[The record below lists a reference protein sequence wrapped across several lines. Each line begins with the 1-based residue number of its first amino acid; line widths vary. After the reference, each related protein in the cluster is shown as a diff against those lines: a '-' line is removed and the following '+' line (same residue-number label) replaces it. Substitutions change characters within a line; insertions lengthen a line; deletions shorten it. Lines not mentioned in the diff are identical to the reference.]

1 MRHRYAIDT
10 SWQELSAN
18 RTALARRK
26 TLEIGKILD
35 TFPHF
40 YVKTRPEP
48 QKIHLNIFKKIS
60 KNFPGATF
68 GAPDK
73 ICVQSST
80 GLLLAR
86 RRRESIPIRK

>member
-60 KNFPGATF
+60 KNFPGARSALQTKS
-68 GAPDK
+68 ASNPQPA
-73 ICVQSST
+73 CSSQ
-80 GLLLAR
+80 GEDGSPSR
-86 RRRESIPIRK
+86 

>member
-60 KNFPGATF
+60 KNFPGARSALQTKS
-68 GAPDK
+68 ASNP
-73 ICVQSST
+73 QPARSSH
-80 GLLLAR
+80 GEDGSPSR
-86 RRRESIPIRK
+86 

>member
-26 TLEIGKILD
+26 TPEIGKILD

-60 KNFPGATF
+60 KNFPGARSALQTKP
-68 GAPDK
+68 ASNP
-73 ICVQSST
+73 QPARSSH
-80 GLLLAR
+80 GEDGSPSR
-86 RRRESIPIRK
+86 

>member
-40 YVKTRPEP
+40 YVKTR
-48 QKIHLNIFKKIS
+48 LN
-60 KNFPGATF
+60 
-68 GAPDK
+68 
-73 ICVQSST
+73 
-80 GLLLAR
+80 L
-86 RRRESIPIRK
+86 RKFI